1 LLTKIAVS
9 KVHRRTTVTTTRD
22 ALTMLT
28 EPDMQARYVA
38 AALGVIETE
47 LRNPDTSA
55 SNRRAL
61 SALVA
66 SASRAATRL
75 AEGLERQDGP
85 PACSVNPPAASQKQS
100 NVLAFRRA

>member
-1 LLTKIAVS
+1 
-9 KVHRRTTVTTTRD
+9 VTTNTRTH
-22 ALTMLT
+22 LTMLT

-38 AALGVIETE
+38 ATLGVIQTE
-47 LRNPDTSA
+47 LRNPDSSA

-66 SASRAATRL
+66 SASRAAAR
-75 AEGLERQDGP
+75 LERRTGMS
-85 PACSVNPPAASQKQS
+85 ACSVDPPAALQEQS

>member
-1 LLTKIAVS
+1 
-9 KVHRRTTVTTTRD
+9 
-22 ALTMLT
+22 MLT

-38 AALGVIETE
+38 ATLGVIETE

-66 SASRAATRL
+66 SASRAAARL
-75 AEGLERQDGP
+75 AEDLERHAGRP
-85 PACSVNPPAASQKQS
+85 PYTVNPPAAPHQG

>member
-1 LLTKIAVS
+1 
-9 KVHRRTTVTTTRD
+9 
-22 ALTMLT
+22 MLT

-38 AALGVIETE
+38 ATLSVIETE

-55 SNRRAL
+55 CDRRAL

-66 SASRAATRL
+66 SASLAAARL
-75 AEGLERQDGP
+75 AEDLDRRAGTI
-85 PACSVNPPAASQKQS
+85 ACSDSPPAAPQRRD

>member
-1 LLTKIAVS
+1 MN
-9 KVHRRTTVTTTRD
+9 TTQD

-38 AALGVIETE
+38 ATLGVIETE

-55 SNRRAL
+55 GNRRAL

-66 SASRAATRL
+66 SASRAAARL
-75 AEGLERQDGP
+75 AEGLERRAGA
-85 PACSVNPPAASQKQS
+85 PACSVNPPAAPQERG

>member
-1 LLTKIAVS
+1 
-9 KVHRRTTVTTTRD
+9 
-22 ALTMLT
+22 MLT

-38 AALGVIETE
+38 VTLGVIEAE

-55 SNRRAL
+55 SSRRAL

-75 AEGLERQDGP
+75 AESLERRAGTRSTSP
-85 PACSVNPPAASQKQS
+85 PVAPQERG

>member
-1 LLTKIAVS
+1 
-9 KVHRRTTVTTTRD
+9 
-22 ALTMLT
+22 MLT

-38 AALGVIETE
+38 ATLGVIETE

-55 SNRRAL
+55 GNRRAL

-66 SASRAATRL
+66 GASRAAARL
-75 AEGLERQDGP
+75 AQDLERRAGT
-85 PACSVNPPAASQKQS
+85 PARFNPPAASLEQS

>member
-1 LLTKIAVS
+1 
-9 KVHRRTTVTTTRD
+9 
-22 ALTMLT
+22 MLT

-55 SNRRAL
+55 GNRRAL

-66 SASRAATRL
+66 SASLAASRL
-75 AEGLERQDGP
+75 ADELEQRAGAV
-85 PACSVNPPAASQKQS
+85 ACSVSPRAALNRQD